1 MPDSLILDNVV
12 TFFVAGH
19 ETTAQA
25 LTWTLYLLALM
36 PEWQERAR
44 EEVRLVV
51 GGQTITPECAGRLQL
66 LELIVLEAMRLY
78 PPAPNL
84 MRRTLRPVRLGPVE
98 LGAGAI
104 IVIPIYVIHRHRRLW
119 SDPLRF
125 DPMRFE
131 LEQKA
136 RRRRYAYMPFGA
148 GPRGCIG
155 STFSVLEAKVMLA
168 TLLNSARFDLPENDI
183 PTPLARITRRP
194 KSGLRL
200 RVTML

>member
-1 MPDSLILDNVV
+1 
-12 TFFVAGH
+12 
-19 ETTAQA
+19 
-25 LTWTLYLLALM
+25 
-36 PEWQERAR
+36 
-44 EEVRLVV
+44 
-51 GGQTITPECAGRLQL
+51 
-66 LELIVLEAMRLY
+66 
-78 PPAPNL
+78 
-84 MRRTLRPVRLGPVE
+84 
-98 LGAGAI
+98 
-104 IVIPIYVIHRHRRLW
+104 
-119 SDPLRF
+119 
-125 DPMRFE
+125 MRFE

-136 RRRRYAYMPFGA
+136 RRHRYAYMPFGA